1 MAIWSAVRILFAL
14 RMVRYFRA
22 SLGWAMIVRKPLT
35 LRILWLCAQCI
46 ARKTGLCPLF
56 ARYASYLYGIAQYF
70 AHRDLAEFDLSLM
83 C

>member
-1 MAIWSAVRILFAL
+1 
-14 RMVRYFRA
+14 
-22 SLGWAMIVRKPLT
+22 MIVRKPLT
-35 LRILWLCAQCI
+35 LRIIWLCAQCI